1 MFDSSYFVF
10 LYQIKFIDSS
20 TIQVIKDFF
29 RTEGRQD
36 IAKLT
41 ISAKDNFKFYLF
53 IDKDNLQHLVHPK
66 AFSFK

>member
-36 IAKLT
+36 IAKLP
-41 ISAKDNFKFYLF
+41 ISAKDNFKFY
-53 IDKDNLQHLVHPK
+53 
-66 AFSFK
+66 